1 MGLIKLS
8 LGDVVKEVRV
18 LSAHDVVISSVLVNG
33 ENSIGFLDMSE
44 FLSIGSAASS
54 NIRMVHLDSRS
65 VSFLNLFRS
74 SSVLNSQYLI
84 VAVLS
89 RHVLGHSSK
98 VASTVLLNN
107 VKE

>member
-1 MGLIKLS
+1 
-8 LGDVVKEVRV
+8 
-18 LSAHDVVISSVLVNG
+18 
-33 ENSIGFLDMSE
+33 
-44 FLSIGSAASS
+44 
-54 NIRMVHLDSRS
+54 MVHLDSRS
-65 VSFLNLFRS
+65 VSILNLFRS

>member
-8 LGDVVKEVRV
+8 LRDVVKEVRV
-18 LSAHDVVISSVLVNG
+18 LSAHDVVVGSVLVDG
-33 ENSIGFLDMSE
+33 ENSIGFLDKSE
-44 FLSIGSAASS
+44 FLSIGSATSS

-74 SSVLNSQYLI
+74 SSGLNVQYLI
-84 VAVLS
+84 MAVLS